1 MESFSS
7 LRKKFESLFPSK
19 RWMFFVLFIILFF
32 VIIGIVSFA
41 TISFEKISSS
51 NIFLQK
57 EKIQTPE
64 VPVIHYPSQEITLE
78 TPFADTPLVIN
89 EPLFPDRICSII
101 DYGAIADG
109 KTMNTQAFKSAID
122 ACSAL
127 GGGKVDVPAGVWL
140 SGPIH
145 LTNNIELY
153 IDRDATILFSADPDD
168 YLPVVFSRFEGI
180 EYYNYSPPIYAKDA
194 TNVAVTGLGTIN
206 GQGALEWWK
215 IMAHGSSSIR
225 TLYAMGDNA
234 IPVTERVFG
243 TKEQGLRPAFIECI
257 RCHNVLIENIRIVN
271 GPMWTIH
278 PVYSDNV
285 IVRGVDIA
293 TDPGPS
299 TDGVA
304 VDSSSNVLIEN
315 STFRTGDDAIV
326 LKSGRDREG
335 MRLHIPTEN
344 VIIRNN
350 IIKEAHGAI
359 AIGSEMSGDVRNVFA
374 HDTTINSVQFG
385 FRIKATKGRG
395 GIVENIWVEN
405 MQMRSVS
412 IGAIQITTA
421 YGFPFKI
428 DSTALPL
435 FRNIHLK
442 NISAEKTRR
451 TITVDGLPELPV
463 SNVSFENITLYS
475 TRDGAELSNTDTISF
490 RNVNLT
496 FKFDDPLF
504 SITNS
509 TSIDIHTTPCPL
521 RTPICLSIVGDTSS
535 NIDISDSGFSTEE
548 RKIVIPKSKENDT
561 SLLTR

>member
-1 MESFSS
+1 MEFFSPMQ
-7 LRKKFESLFPSK
+7 KKFEDRFPSK
-19 RWMFFVLFIILFF
+19 KWRLFLFFVIVFF
-32 VIIGIVSFA
+32 VIIGIYSF
-41 TISFEKISSS
+41 TKTSFEKISSS
-51 NIFLQK
+51 DIFFQK
-57 EKIQTPE
+57 QDVQTPE
-64 VPVIHYPSQEITLE
+64 PPVIHYPSQEITIE
-78 TPFADTPLVIN
+78 TPFADTTLVIH
-89 EPLFPDRICSII
+89 EPLFPDHICSIV

-109 KTMNTQAFKSAID
+109 KTMNTKAFKEAID

-127 GGGKVDVPAGVWL
+127 GGGKVNVPAGIWL
-140 SGPIH
+140 TGPIH
-145 LTNNIELY
+145 LESSIELH
-153 IDRDATILFSADPDD
+153 IERDATLLFSADPDD

-215 IMAHGSSSIR
+215 IMTRGTSSINA
-225 TLYAMGDNA
+225 LYAMGDDA

-243 TKEQGLRPAFIECI
+243 TKAQGLRPAFIECI
-257 RCHNVLIENIRIVN
+257 RCHNVLIENIKIIN

-326 LKSGRDREG
+326 LKSGRDKEG

-350 IIKEAHGAI
+350 VIKEAHGAI
-359 AIGSEMSGDVRNVFA
+359 AIGSEISGDVRNVFV
-374 HDTTINSVQFG
+374 HDTTANSVQFG
-385 FRIKATKGRG
+385 FRIKATRGRG

-405 MQMRSVS
+405 MKLRSVS
-412 IGAIQITTA
+412 IEAIQITTA
-421 YGFPFKI
+421 YGLPFRI
-428 DSTALPL
+428 DSTAVPL
-435 FRNIHLK
+435 FRNVHLK
-442 NISAEKTRR
+442 NISAEKTRG

-463 SNVSFENITLYS
+463 NNVSFEDITFFG
-475 TRDGAELSNTDTISF
+475 TRGGPELSNADDIRF
-490 RNVNLT
+490 QNANLT
-496 FKFDDPLF
+496 FKYDDPLF
-504 SITNS
+504 SITDS
-509 TSIDIHTTPCPL
+509 TNIDIHTTPCPL
-521 RTPICLSIVGDTSS
+521 YTLVCLSVKGDKSS
-535 NIDISDSGFSTEE
+535 NINIMDSGFSTEKK
-548 RKIVIPKSKENDT
+548 RIIVPKGKENDT
-561 SLLTR
+561 ALLIR